1 MPLGKSTGIRIDAGR
16 GVVVVAASSMLVAVS
31 TQAEGQWWWW
41 PHRRRH
47 PGGSGRIIDVAGR
60 VVVGASLTQVVLDV
74 VVTSVNIDG
83 RVVAA
88 SSMQVAVVVIHI
100 VVTSVDTDGT

>member
-1 MPLGKSTGIRIDAGR
+1 M
-16 GVVVVAASSMLVAVS
+16 
-31 TQAEGQWWWW
+31 
-41 PHRRRH
+41 
-47 PGGSGRIIDVAGR
+47 AGR

-88 SSMQVAVVVIHI
+88 SLMQVAVVVIHI
-100 VVTSVDTDGT
+100 VVASVDTDGT